1 MFSSRQWNHIQKGFH
16 LTPRQTE
23 IAKLVCEGLN
33 NNQIA
38 KKCHITY
45 NTARTH
51 VAHIC
56 AKIAAYGRAEL
67 ILRLIKVAKHAK

>member
-1 MFSSRQWNHIQKGFH
+1 MFNTRQWNYIKNCFH

-23 IAKLVCEGLN
+23 IAKLVCDGLD

-45 NTARTH
+45 NTSRTH
-51 VAHIC
+51 LAHIC
-56 AKIAAYGRAEL
+56 AKIGVHGRAEL
-67 ILRLIKVAKHAK
+67 ILHLIKVAKHAK